1 MKLHLGCGQKYL
13 EGYVNID
20 FPLDQHSVQK
30 KSLADE
36 QKNILELKY
45 KTETVDEIRLHH
57 VFEHFD
63 RATACALL
71 VAWNNWLKK
80 DGILHIEVP
89 DMEYCISRMLNP
101 LLNAN
106 KKAIA
111 QRHLFGS
118 QEADWAVHYE
128 GYSSATIKNML
139 STFGFK
145 VKSIEKNRWK
155 GTGNIS
161 VIAIKHEKLNDSGEI
176 LERVSDYLRN
186 YLVDNSDS
194 ELEMLKVWIGKFN
207 KQLLKSLGK
216 K

>member
-13 EGYVNID
+13 EDYINID
-20 FPLDQHSVQK
+20 FPLDHHSVQK

-45 KTETVDEIRLHH
+45 KNGSVDEVRLHH

-71 VAWNNWLKK
+71 VAWNNWLKD

-89 DMEYCISRMLNP
+89 DMEYCIRRIINP
-101 LLNAN
+101 LLSSHH
-106 KKAIA
+106 KAVA

-118 QEADWAVHYE
+118 QEASWAVHYE
-128 GYSSATIKNML
+128 GYSVVTIARLLN
-139 STFGFK
+139 TFGFK
-145 VKSIEKNRWK
+145 IKSIKKNNWK

-161 VIAIKHEKLNDSGEI
+161 VIAIKRVCLMNGEMTIKLA
-176 LERVSDYLRN
+176 SDYLSK
-186 YLVDNSDS
+186 YLVDNSES
-194 ELEMLKVWIGKFN
+194 EIEMLKVWVDKF
-207 KQLLKSLGK
+207 KSQLNKSLEK
-216 K
+216 